1 MHFRN
6 FEQQTYLANTSG
18 RPRNNI
24 YFIQSLFDNTPWVMK
39 VSHINPQYK
48 LRRKIDLFLTGLYKD
63 YAKVSFRGAKALYEC
78 GIPVAK
84 PLAFWTFKKNL
95 FNKQSYFLS
104 EKAAGEQ
111 TITRWLKSRQAVH
124 TLKNDPAEIVE
135 WFGIVANKIIDTTR
149 KMHNCYLRHGD
160 LHLGNFY
167 IEIPITNRERGMNIR
182 NKSSSTEIHLLDYDS
197 CSETRIRIPLIKLFF
212 DLKDLCKLYIP
223 DISDEQL
230 LTTYLG
236 YPPSSSAK
244 IMFYFWRRGGFKIR
258 RRLGLTSKPA
268 NRHLKP

>member
-6 FEQQTYLANTSG
+6 FEQQMYLANTSG

-63 YAKVSFRGAKALYEC
+63 YAKVSFRGAKALCEC

-104 EKAAGEQ
+104 EKVAGKQ
-111 TITRWLKSRQAVH
+111 TVAEWLEMHELHNSSGDD
-124 TLKNDPAEIVE
+124 TEYLKIL
-135 WFGIVANKIIDTTR
+135 VAKIIDIIR
-149 KMHNCYLRHGD
+149 EIHHCHMRHRD
-160 LHLGNFY
+160 IHLGNFY
-167 IEIPITNRERGMNIR
+167 IHIPEITAQADIKTQLSNAELC
-182 NKSSSTEIHLLDYDS
+182 LLDYDN
-197 CSETRIRIPLIKLFF
+197 CLKTKVRISWIKRFF
-212 DLKDLCKLYIP
+212 DLKDLHKLRIP
-223 DISDEQL
+223 ALSDKQL
-230 LTTYLG
+230 LT
-236 YPPSSSAK
+236 
-244 IMFYFWRRGGFKIR
+244 IYFKADPAVCWLRVLRFWKHGGFNVR
-258 RRLGLTSKPA
+258 RHLGLDRKQVG
-268 NRHLKP
+268 RHLKL